1 LCVEEI
7 VLYQPPNR
15 PWGTPNM
22 SPFCA
27 KLETYL
33 RITKIPYKT
42 GKFSR
47 GPKGKVPHVELDGKG
62 MGDSQLII
70 EELERRLAAE
80 GKTPLD
86 AGLSPREHGL
96 ARVIRRT
103 LEEAYYFV
111 GLYARWK
118 TDAGYPVVAAEFK
131 KFVPGLA
138 VPLIRRMQ
146 TKKLH
151 AQGTGRHSHDEIMA
165 LGAGDLDAC
174 GELLGDQ
181 PYLLG
186 DQIRTVDCTL
196 YAFLETTAGFP
207 VDTPCRKA
215 TERPNLAAYRQRI
228 RDQYWKDL
236 TQA

>member
-1 LCVEEI
+1 VVEEI
-7 VLYQPPNR
+7 VLFQPPSR

-33 RITKIPYKT
+33 RIAEIPYKP

-47 GPKGKVPHVELDGKG
+47 GPKGKVPHVVIAGKQ

-70 EELERRLAAE
+70 EELERQLAAE
-80 GKTPLD
+80 GKQPVD
-86 AGLSPREHGL
+86 HGLSARDRALG
-96 ARVIRRT
+96 RVIRRT

-111 GLYARWK
+111 GLYSRWK
-118 TDAGYPVVAAEFK
+118 TDDGYPAVAAEFK
-131 KFVPGLA
+131 KFVPGIA

-165 LGAGDLDAC
+165 MGAADLEAF

-186 DQIRTVDCTL
+186 ERIRTVDCTL
-196 YAFLETTAGFP
+196 YAFLEGTARFP
-207 VDTPCRKA
+207 VDTPCKQA
-215 TERPNLAAYRQRI
+215 TNRPNLVAYRQRI
-228 RDQYWKDL
+228 RDRYWKDL
-236 TQA
+236 TEA

>member
-1 LCVEEI
+1 VEEI
-7 VLYQPPNR
+7 VLFQPPTR

-33 RITKIPYKT
+33 RIAEVPYKT

-47 GPKGKVPHVELDGKG
+47 GPKGKVPHVVLSGQP

-70 EELERRLAAE
+70 EELERQLAAD
-80 GKTPLD
+80 GKQPVD
-86 AGLSPREHGL
+86 HGMSARDRAL
-96 ARVIRRT
+96 ARVIRRM

-118 TDAGYPVVAAEFK
+118 SDVGYPVVAAEFK
-131 KFVPGLA
+131 KFVPGIA

-146 TKKLH
+146 NKKLY
-151 AQGTGRHSHDEIMA
+151 AQGTGRHSHDEVMA
-165 LGAGDLDAC
+165 MGAGDLEAC

-186 DQIRTVDCTL
+186 ERIRTVDCTL
-196 YAFLETTAGFP
+196 FAFLEATVGFP
-207 VDTPCRKA
+207 VDTPCKQA
-215 TERPNLAAYRQRI
+215 ANRPNLVAYRQRI
-228 RDQYWKDL
+228 RDKYWKDL